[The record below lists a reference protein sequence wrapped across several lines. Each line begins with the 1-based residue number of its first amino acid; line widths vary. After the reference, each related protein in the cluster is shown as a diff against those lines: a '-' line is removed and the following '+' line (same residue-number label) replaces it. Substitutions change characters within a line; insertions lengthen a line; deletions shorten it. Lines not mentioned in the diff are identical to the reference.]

1 MQEYKDVKDTIRSM
15 EKKLRKMDSMI
26 KTSEAEELAEAAD
39 TQKLM
44 AHADTLLQCA
54 RPLANPHAAG
64 LETPQPMKSTV
75 EHTPEP
81 HGRLDNMTRSFAEAL
96 DETEPVELMVIPD
109 VDKDE
114 KNDELT
120 MVDDMGSQKP
130 ARHVKKLRGP
140 ILKATATSKEKAG
153 AAVKISQVDV
163 KKRKVHTEVEQCS
176 PEIDNE
182 KPKKRQKKN
191 KEAHGGSKEAKAE
204 SSSAGSGKPPSE
216 SKPEKEGITKKD
228 AQVSKLPKADP
239 KPTAKVGRAASA
251 RSDTNE
257 DSKAGDKAL
266 KGNEEDTDAKKHAPK
281 GTVKKMKKDN
291 KEEKKEE
298 KDKEDRTMVPKA
310 TPKRAAKKDKAEEE
324 KDTKV
329 DKKRK
334 EDQNLVKK
342 GKDMKSKKDQNLV
355 KKGKDMKS
363 KKDQNLVKKGKGK
376 KNGEKEEDK
385 EVLLKRKLHSATWL
399 KYISFLA
406 LCVPYFS
413 SPGILGCLKEGAI
426 RRKRSYRVQGIGSS
440 CSCKVSW
447 HDDSKHFRPKA
458 TLKLLHPTAD

>member
-182 KPKKRQKKN
+182 KPKKRQKK
-191 KEAHGGSKEAKAE
+191 
-204 SSSAGSGKPPSE
+204 
-216 SKPEKEGITKKD
+216 TKK
-228 AQVSKLPKADP
+228 PMEDP
-239 KPTAKVGRAASA
+239 KKQRRSPALQAVANLLRNPSLRRKASPRRMLRSQSCPRQIQSQRPRLARAASA

-363 KKDQNLVKKGKGK
+363 KKDQNPR
-376 KNGEKEEDK
+376 EERQGQ
-385 EVLLKRKLHSATWL
+385 EEWR
-399 KYISFLA
+399 
-406 LCVPYFS
+406 
-413 SPGILGCLKEGAI
+413 EG
-426 RRKRSYRVQGIGSS
+426 RGQGSS
-440 CSCKVSW
+440 SEKKV
-447 HDDSKHFRPKA
+447 A
-458 TLKLLHPTAD
+458 